1 MRREQSMAGAVALL
15 AVEAGIFA
23 VAIWTWGIGA

>member
-1 MRREQSMAGAVALL
+1 MRRETSLAGTVALL

-23 VAIWTWGIGA
+23 VAIWTWGVGA